1 MEKVVKI
8 ALPKGK
14 ETTDVKVRVSEE
26 ELIVTYNLEEKF
38 SPKDGDFLF
47 DKEYK
52 RVFIH
57 SGRTSMDITGDIRL
71 GSYIGENAHKFIIK
85 ADLSPRIIWGWVKAK
100 NCRYATEQEKADFLE
115 RPKKECN
122 LVWNKK
128 TKKLETI
135 RWRAN
140 RTEVYHYVSISPE
153 IRVATLHDIRCT
165 FDDSLYDSGNY
176 FRTPEAAKKVADQ
189 IKEIL
194 KNSKAE

>member
-14 ETTDVKVRVSEE
+14 ETTDVKVRVSEG

-38 SPKDGDFLF
+38 SPKDGDFLVSSSGN
-47 DKEYK
+47 
-52 RVFIH
+52 VFIYN
-57 SGRTSMDITGDIRL
+57 GK
-71 GSYIGENAHKFIIK
+71 GSYSCYGTYAGVNCAGGIVVNAVDG
-85 ADLSPRIIWGWVKAK
+85 ASGTQWTQK
-100 NCRYATEQEKADFLE
+100 NGCRYATEQEKSDFLE
-115 RPKKECN
+115 RLKEEHN
-122 LVWNKK
+122 LAWNEE

-140 RTEVYHYVSISPE
+140 RTETYYRIVE
-153 IRVATLHDIRCT
+153 ATEPVIAKSFESRCMTDDQLHA
-165 FDDSLYDSGNY
+165 SGNY
-176 FRTPEAAKKVADQ
+176 FRTREAAKKVADQ

>member
-1 MEKVVKI
+1 MIMEKVVKI
-8 ALPKGK
+8 ALPKGT
-14 ETTDVKVRVSEE
+14 ETIDAKVRVSKE
-26 ELIVTYNLEEKF
+26 ELVVTYNLEEKF
-38 SPKDGDFLF
+38 SPKDGDFLISSSGSI
-47 DKEYK
+47 
-52 RVFIH
+52 FIYNGQG
-57 SGRTSMDITGDIRL
+57 SDRYYGTYAGIGWEGDILVERASSTQWTQKD
-71 GSYIGENAHKFIIK
+71 G
-85 ADLSPRIIWGWVKAK
+85 
-100 NCRYATEQEKADFLE
+100 CRYATEQEKADFLE
-115 RPKKECN
+115 RLKKECN

-140 RTEVYHYVSISPE
+140 RTEVYHYVSPE
-153 IRVATLHDIRCT
+153 IIVETSHDFRCT

>member
-1 MEKVVKI
+1 MIMEKVVKI

-38 SPKDGDFLF
+38 SPKDGDFLISSSGNI
-47 DKEYK
+47 
-52 RVFIH
+52 FIY
-57 SGRTSMDITGDIRL
+57 SGRKSCSYFGAYVGVGCEGDIVVK
-71 GSYIGENAHKFIIK
+71 NASSIQWTQK
-85 ADLSPRIIWGWVKAK
+85 DG
-100 NCRYATEQEKADFLE
+100 CRYATDREKADFLE
-115 RPKKECN
+115 RLKKEHN
-122 LVWNKK
+122 LAWNEE

-135 RWRAN
+135 RWRAEKGCFYFFVDAN
-140 RTEVYHYVSISPE
+140 SHVSKEYDFRGI
-153 IRVATLHDIRCT
+153 
-165 FDDSLYDSGNY
+165 DSSTRYKTGNY